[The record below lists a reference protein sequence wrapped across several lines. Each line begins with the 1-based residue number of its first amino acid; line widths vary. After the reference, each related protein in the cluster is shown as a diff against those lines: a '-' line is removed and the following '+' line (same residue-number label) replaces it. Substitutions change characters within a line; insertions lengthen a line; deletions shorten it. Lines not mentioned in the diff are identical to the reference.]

1 VSAPTT
7 TSVPQAPTFSL
18 ATLRIALAELTLEH
32 PERAGRL
39 VKAANIVAVRSISP
53 VYGIG
58 WLVESETDAGKTYW
72 VMPVEDRMTCDCQD
86 YRQRGGPCKHALA
99 VELFT
104 RCERRDA
111 EASDPTPEPANIVPF
126 PEQPAYTE
134 EDRFVLTDAGLRALA
149 AQDGYTLA

>member
-1 VSAPTT
+1 MHATLDAQATT
-7 TSVPQAPTFSL
+7 PTFSL
-18 ATLRIALAELTLEH
+18 ATLRTVLAELTVEH

-72 VMPVEDRMTCDCQD
+72 VMPVEDRMTCDCMD

-111 EASDPTPEPANIVPF
+111 EQADPTPEPANVVPF
-126 PEQPAYTE
+126 PEPPADPDA
-134 EDRFVLTDAGLRALA
+134 DRFSLTPLGLAALA
-149 AQDGYTLA
+149 ALDLA